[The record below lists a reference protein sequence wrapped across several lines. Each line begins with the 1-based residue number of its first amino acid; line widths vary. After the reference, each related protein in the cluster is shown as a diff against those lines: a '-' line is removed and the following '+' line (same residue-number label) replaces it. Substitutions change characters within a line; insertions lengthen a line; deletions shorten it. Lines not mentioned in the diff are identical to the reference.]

1 MINFLSKNIK
11 KSFDAPSYA
20 GACLSIKILTLLIEI
35 FSHNSSYM
43 SPDIIKKI
51 RLILSQRDEKA
62 KKQTEERKL
71 RDDIEN
77 IKIQMELQL
86 RLMNEILAK
95 NSND

>member
-1 MINFLSKNIK
+1 
-11 KSFDAPSYA
+11 
-20 GACLSIKILTLLIEI
+20 
-35 FSHNSSYM
+35 M

>member
-1 MINFLSKNIK
+1 M
-11 KSFDAPSYA
+11 
-20 GACLSIKILTLLIEI
+20 SIKILTFLIDI

-86 RLMNEILAK
+86 RLINEILAK

>member
-1 MINFLSKNIK
+1 
-11 KSFDAPSYA
+11 
-20 GACLSIKILTLLIEI
+20 
-35 FSHNSSYM
+35 M

-51 RLILSQRDEKA
+51 RLILSQREEKV

-86 RLMNEILAK
+86 RLINEILAK

>member
-1 MINFLSKNIK
+1 
-11 KSFDAPSYA
+11 
-20 GACLSIKILTLLIEI
+20 
-35 FSHNSSYM
+35 M
-43 SPDIIKKI
+43 STDIVKKI
-51 RLILSQRDEKA
+51 RQILSSRDEKT

-86 RLMNEILAK
+86 RLINEILAK

>member
-1 MINFLSKNIK
+1 
-11 KSFDAPSYA
+11 
-20 GACLSIKILTLLIEI
+20 
-35 FSHNSSYM
+35 M

-62 KKQTEERKL
+62 KKQTEERKV